1 MRKQQKQP
9 EKTFVLCPKPITPV
23 VCLKM
28 SRTAGA
34 RTQSRGF
41 GFRFAM
47 ISSLERWWLAL
58 NFLARLVE
66 N

>member
-28 SRTAGA
+28 SRTKGHEL
-34 RTQSRGF
+34 RVGV
-41 GFRFAM
+41 
-47 ISSLERWWLAL
+47 LAL
-58 NFLARLVE
+58 DLL
-66 N
+66 